1 MSGARRFFWCVLRLG
16 FAYPKKYKLE
26 KERNTMNKVED
37 FINTT
42 KLNDLLNKKEELI
55 NMTKLN
61 ELLNKKEAEEKKT
74 SKVVWIFAI
83 IGIIAAVAAAV
94 YGVYRFFTPDY
105 LEDFED
111 DFEDDYDDDFFEDEE
126 DEEEPAKRYIRSSVI
141 SQLSKRAPSI
151 SPMMG
156 RTTRAMSRLSMRR

>member
-83 IGIIAAVAAAV
+83 IGITAAVAAAV

-126 DEEEPAKRYIRSSVI
+126 DEEEPAKPAE
-141 SQLSKRAPSI
+141 KKEEE
-151 SPMMG
+151 
-156 RTTRAMSRLSMRR
+156 

>member
-1 MSGARRFFWCVLRLG
+1 MNHSRMRG
-16 FAYPKKYKLE
+16 FDILH
-26 KERNTMNKVED
+26 D
-37 FINTT
+37 FILSCVKEENVPEYED
-42 KLNDLLNKKEELI
+42 DLLMDLYLREKSKSRPSWAADLSGYKSGLQEFF
-55 NMTKLN
+55 
-61 ELLNKKEAEEKKT
+61 KKEAEEKKT

-126 DEEEPAKRYIRSSVI
+126 DEEEPAKPAE
-141 SQLSKRAPSI
+141 KKEEE
-151 SPMMG
+151 
-156 RTTRAMSRLSMRR
+156 

>member
-1 MSGARRFFWCVLRLG
+1 
-16 FAYPKKYKLE
+16 
-26 KERNTMNKVED
+26 MNKVED

-83 IGIIAAVAAAV
+83 IGIIAAVASDSIW
-94 YGVYRFFTPDY
+94 R
-105 LEDFED
+105 
-111 DFEDDYDDDFFEDEE
+111 
-126 DEEEPAKRYIRSSVI
+126 I
-141 SQLSKRAPSI
+141 SFLY
-151 SPMMG
+151 
-156 RTTRAMSRLSMRR
+156 TRLSGRF

>member
-55 NMTKLN
+55 NMTKLDRIA
-61 ELLNKKEAEEKKT
+61 KEMIEDAERTGKLKQGSTIIEPT
-74 SKVVWIFAI
+74 SGNTG
-83 IGIIAAVAAAV
+83 IGIAAVAAAV

-126 DEEEPAKRYIRSSVI
+126 DEEEPAKPAE
-141 SQLSKRAPSI
+141 KKEEE
-151 SPMMG
+151 
-156 RTTRAMSRLSMRR
+156 

>member
-1 MSGARRFFWCVLRLG
+1 MSVSNERCTLDFSGSVLRLG

-74 SKVVWIFAI
+74 SKVVWIFCNHRYYLQQF
-83 IGIIAAVAAAV
+83 AAAV

-126 DEEEPAKRYIRSSVI
+126 DEEEPAKPAE
-141 SQLSKRAPSI
+141 KKEEE
-151 SPMMG
+151 
-156 RTTRAMSRLSMRR
+156 